1 MWGSW
6 DSDPIPS
13 SILSRGGLLSQTVSI
28 IFPTETLVCGSLQLS
43 MPMVCLS
50 LSLCK
55 NDHSNLYFT
64 RQEALLAAISE
75 KDANIALLELSA
87 SKKKKTQEEVM
98 ALRREKDRLVHQ
110 LKQQV
115 GPPRGRHA
123 GWGPGR
129 GRALQVQV
137 LLMAPRPSCGLRQPE
152 PGRRETGRVV
162 AGTAFYCCSGSRTC
176 AGG

>member
-1 MWGSW
+1 MALFNNQCQWS
-6 DSDPIPS
+6 
-13 SILSRGGLLSQTVSI
+13 
-28 IFPTETLVCGSLQLS
+28 
-43 MPMVCLS
+43 VCLS
-50 LSLCK
+50 LRK

-129 GRALQVQV
+129 GCALRVQL
-137 LLMAPRPSCGLRQPE
+137 LLMAPRLSCRLKQLE

-162 AGTAFYCCSGSRTC
+162 AGTAFYCCSGSRAC
-176 AGG
+176 AGADGVGGQRPFLFFCISIVFPEMALCSLPSRGLCTTLH